1 MKNYALQQ
9 GVTRSSIVV
18 EDQST
23 TTRENLLFS
32 GAIIEKFGEEGN
44 ILVVTTGYHVLRAVL
59 LAKNLGIKCDGRGS
73 KTKLYF
79 SVNALVREW
88 IAYLVIWRKKY
99 VLSFANQLFYNRTS
113 VCIFLWVLK
122 VKGYLHMK
130 LYEV

>member
-59 LAKNLGIKCDGRGS
+59 LAKNLGIKCDGGGS

-99 VLSFANQLFYNRTS
+99 VLVLLISFFIIGLQYVFSYG
-113 VCIFLWVLK
+113 F
-122 VKGYLHMK
+122 
-130 LYEV
+130 